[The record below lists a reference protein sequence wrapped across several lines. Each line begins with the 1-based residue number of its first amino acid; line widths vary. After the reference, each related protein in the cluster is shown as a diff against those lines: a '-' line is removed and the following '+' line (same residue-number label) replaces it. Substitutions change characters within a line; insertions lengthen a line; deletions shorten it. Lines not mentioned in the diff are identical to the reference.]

1 VNLRQRLND
10 TVSRIPYIGDILT
23 AEISPKGLATL
34 ALAVTLA
41 SPFSAKADGAV
52 ELMVGNKAHTLD
64 VKLFGKVAKN
74 TGLLARTRVGVDY
87 ENNSNSLTFLDLYHS
102 LGKGFSAALVP
113 QYTPAKGLVMM
124 AGPQYMGR
132 WEDLSTVVLLATSL
146 EEKPNYNLITSTSY
160 RPKLTSDLNFAAQL
174 ETTNIFNDRG
184 HIFSTERARL
194 GLAKNGFEAGVAAD
208 ITHLGKE
215 GTLDYNI
222 GAYLKKEF

>member
-1 VNLRQRLND
+1 MKQKFKN
-10 TVSRIPYIGDILT
+10 
-23 AEISPKGLATL
+23 GLATL
-34 ALAVTLA
+34 ALATTLA
-41 SPFSAKADGAV
+41 FPFSAKAGGAV
-52 ELMVGNKAHTLD
+52 ELMTGNKAHTVD

-87 ENNSNSLTFLDLYHS
+87 ENNSSALTFLDIYQS

-124 AGPQYMGR
+124 AGPQYIGR
-132 WEDLSTVVLLATSL
+132 WKDLSTVVLLATSL
-146 EEKPNYNLITSTSY
+146 EEKPSYNLITSTSY

-174 ETTNIFNDRG
+174 ETTNIFNNEG
-184 HIFSTERARL
+184 HVFSTERVRL

-208 ITHLGKE
+208 ITQTGKE
-215 GTLDYNI
+215 GTLDYNL